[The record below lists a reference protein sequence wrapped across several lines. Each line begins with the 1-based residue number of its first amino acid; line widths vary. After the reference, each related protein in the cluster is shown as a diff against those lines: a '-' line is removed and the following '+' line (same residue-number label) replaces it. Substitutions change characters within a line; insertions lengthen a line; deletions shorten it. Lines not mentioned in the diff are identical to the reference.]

1 MKKLCMLLIVF
12 ALVISVV
19 PAVAEQPLNERL
31 SIEINGESV
40 TIPENYGAV
49 QIVDDRTMVPVRFV
63 SEHLG
68 FRVEWIASM
77 EMVMFIHPRNLAQN
91 IGLMIGQYRL
101 YCTMNGALDMDVPA
115 MIIDNRT
122 YIPIRFFAEIIGFEI
137 DWDEDTRTVILNGE
151 V

>member
-40 TIPENYGAV
+40 TIPEHYGAV

-68 FRVEWIASM
+68 FRVEWIESL
-77 EMVMFIHPRNLAQN
+77 EMVMFIHPRNIAQN

-101 YCTMNGALDMDVPA
+101 YCTLNGALDMDVPA

-122 YIPIRFFAEIIGFEI
+122 YIPIRFFAEIIGFDV
-137 DWDEDTRTVILNGE
+137 DWDEYTRVVVLNGI